1 MQDLTVAELKQR
13 LDAGA
18 KPAIVDVR
26 EPWEIKIAALDGALA
41 IPMNQIPAQLGA
53 IPKDRDVVVMCHHG
67 VRSRYVGQFLAQQGF
82 ARVFNLKGGIDA
94 WAREID
100 PAMAKY

>member
-1 MQDLTVAELKQR
+1 MQDLSVGELKQR
-13 LDAGA
+13 LDAG
-18 KPAIVDVR
+18 PAPVIVDVR

-41 IPMNQIPAQLGA
+41 IPMSQIPAQLAA
-53 IPKDRDVVVMCHHG
+53 IPKDRDIVVMCHHG
-67 VRSRYVGQFLAQQGF
+67 VRSRYVGQFLAQQGYT
-82 ARVFNLKGGIDA
+82 RLFNLSGGIDA

>member
-1 MQDLTVAELKQR
+1 MQNLTVAELKQR

-18 KPAIVDVR
+18 KPVIVDVR
-26 EPWEIKIAALDGALA
+26 EPWELRIAALDGALA
-41 IPMNQIPAQLGA
+41 IPMNQIPVQLAA
-53 IPKDRDVVVMCHHG
+53 IPKDCDVVLMCHHG
-67 VRSRYVGQFLAQQGF
+67 VRSRYIGQFLAQQGF
-82 ARVFNLKGGIDA
+82 ERLFNLQGGIDA